1 MEPSRRKGQAPEAGP
16 ETTDISS
23 TVPNAPTTGEG
34 SEREGRIAQR
44 AYERFEER
52 GREHGR
58 DLEDWL
64 EAEREIAESGTE

>member
-1 MEPSRRKGQAPEAGP
+1 MEPSRRRNEAPEAGP
-16 ETTDISS
+16 ETTDTSS
-23 TVPNAPTTGEG
+23 AVNKPTAANE
-34 SEREGRIAQR
+34 SEREGRIAKR

-64 EAEREIAESGTE
+64 DAEREIAESGSE